1 MNKQAKMPLAALIS
15 LGLLYLIWGSTFLSV
30 RILLSYL
37 PPLVITF
44 GRNLVAGS
52 LLLLWALLGKH
63 WVPMEKGHFKTHFL
77 CGLLMISLGNGCM
90 ALAGSIV
97 PSGFSSVFMALGPL
111 LLVLFFWMA
120 GRNKKIKKRFLMHLL
135 EKNLHL

>member
-44 GRNLVAGS
+44 GRNIVAGS
-52 LLLLWALLGKH
+52 LLFIWSIVGKH
-63 WVPMEKGHFKTHFL
+63 WVPMKKGHFKTHFF
-77 CGLLMISLGNGCM
+77 
-90 ALAGSIV
+90 V
-97 PSGFSSVFMALGPL
+97 VY
-111 LLVLFFWMA
+111 
-120 GRNKKIKKRFLMHLL
+120 
-135 EKNLHL
+135 